1 MRWKT
6 IFAVPLFALSLQN
19 VMAAYQSP
27 VWELG
32 VASGY
37 LRTPEY
43 RGAAQN
49 HQYFIPFPY
58 AAYRGH
64 RLRID
69 EDGIRSL
76 IVNTTRWKLDMR
88 FGGNVPVKS
97 KDTSKRT
104 GMNKLAPVIELGPSL
119 EYFLWQDNRPNG
131 DDIWLR
137 MPLRLMNSVGKNGVG
152 YQGFS
157 FAPYL
162 EYVKRWRKT
171 NIIWN
176 CGVAIGPLFN
186 SADYNNYF
194 YQVSMEDSTNSR
206 PAYNASMGYSGSR
219 ITLTLIGN
227 SKHLWYGMFARYDN
241 MQGATFIN
249 SPLIETDHYTA
260 LGVSIG
266 WKFLKSDAHS
276 K

>member
-1 MRWKT
+1 MLWKNAFV
-6 IFAVPLFALSLQN
+6 ISLFFLSLQN

-32 VASGY
+32 FATGY

-49 HQYFIPFPY
+49 HHYFIPFPY

-76 IVNTTRWKLDMR
+76 IATGSRWKLDTR

-97 KDTSKRT
+97 KETSKRA
-104 GMNKLAPVIELGPSL
+104 GMKKLDPVIEIGPSL
-119 EYFLWQDNRPNG
+119 EYFLWQDSKHNG

-137 MPLRLMNSVGKNGVG
+137 MPLRLMNSVGKNGIG

-162 EYVKRWRKT
+162 EYVQRWRKT
-171 NIIWN
+171 NVIWN
-176 CGVAIGPLFN
+176 LGIAVGPLIN

-194 YQVSMEDSTNSR
+194 YQVSNSDSTISR
-206 PAYNASMGYSGSR
+206 PSYDATLGYSGSR

-227 SKHLWYGMFARYDN
+227 SRHLWYGLFARYDN
-241 MQGATFIN
+241 MRGAAFID
-249 SPLIETDHYTA
+249 SPLIEVDHYTA
-260 LGVSIG
+260 FGVSIG
-266 WKFLKSDAHS
+266 WKFLRSDEHS